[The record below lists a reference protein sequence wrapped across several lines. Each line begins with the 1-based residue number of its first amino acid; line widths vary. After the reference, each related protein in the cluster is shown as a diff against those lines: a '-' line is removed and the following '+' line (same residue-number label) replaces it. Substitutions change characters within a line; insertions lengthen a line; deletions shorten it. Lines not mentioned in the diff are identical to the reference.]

1 MRNEELLKRLHNQV
15 KDTDIKLPLSVYL
28 SMLMLSNDVESKDAY
43 EFSVKTIED
52 YLQQGMQ
59 VTLDLDS
66 E

>member
-1 MRNEELLKRLHNQV
+1 MRNDELIKRLHNQV
-15 KDTDIKLPLSVYL
+15 KGTDIKLPLSVYL
-28 SMLMLSNDVESKDAY
+28 SMLMLDNDVESRDAY

-52 YLQQGMQ
+52 YLQKGMQ